1 MRTATPHKSEVASMK
16 DRIHRAK
23 TRAKTR
29 ADLARVERAMH
40 RLWGLG
46 LFTVS
51 QFQRLDALLC
61 DARDNL
67 TD

>member
-16 DRIHRAK
+16 DRIHRA
-23 TRAKTR
+23 RTR
-29 ADLARVERAMH
+29 ADMARVERAMH
-40 RLWGLG
+40 RLWDLG
-46 LFTVS
+46 FFTAA
-51 QFQRLDALLC
+51 QFQRLDAMLC